1 MSGRE
6 QDASQD
12 GDAERTPSPHLRFGI
27 WDWLD
32 HNRRVE
38 VADLYEQR
46 LQMLEYA
53 DRAGFYGYHLAE
65 HHGIPLSMSPSPNL
79 FFVAVAQRT
88 RRLRFG
94 SMVYLLP
101 FYNPL
106 RLIEEVCMLDH
117 LSRGRLDVG
126 VGRPATPYE
135 QAMFNVKPDESRPI
149 MNEMLDVLLMGLRT
163 GEVNY
168 EGKYVTF
175 KDVEF
180 AMRPYQRP
188 YPPLWYPTINAETIP
203 WIAREGMNT
212 IYGFSFL
219 SGTLE
224 DTRQQLD
231 TYARVWAE
239 HRGEPQRLNAHVRDP
254 LYGFTRQ
261 VYLAETDS
269 QALSEAKEAYQ
280 DFYANFNY
288 QFAKHG
294 SDRYAHR
301 AAFEP
306 LIEQD
311 LMLVGSPTTVRARL
325 QAIAAAVGGNYFLA
339 TFAFGSLST
348 EQVLRSV
355 KLFAEE
361 VMPAFSRSPTASQP
375 N

>member
-1 MSGRE
+1 MRGRK
-6 QDASQD
+6 QDASQRAD
-12 GDAERTPSPHLRFGI
+12 TGRAPSPRLRFGI

-32 HNRRVE
+32 HNKRVD

-46 LQMLEYA
+46 LRMLEYA
-53 DRAGFYGYHLAE
+53 DRVGFYGYHLAE

-106 RLIEEVCMLDH
+106 RLVEEVCMLDH

-126 VGRPATPYE
+126 LGRPASPYE
-135 QAMFNVKPDESRPI
+135 MAMFNVDPDESKSI

-168 EGKYVTF
+168 EGKYLRF
-175 KDVEF
+175 NDVAF
-180 AMRPYQRP
+180 ALRPYQRP

-203 WIAREGMNT
+203 WIAREGMST

-224 DTRQQLD
+224 DTRQQLE
-231 TYARVWAE
+231 TYERVWKA
-239 HRGEPQRLNAHVRDP
+239 HRDAPQRFNAHVHEP

-261 VYLAETDS
+261 VYVAETDA
-269 QALSEAKEAYQ
+269 QALREAKEAYQ

-306 LIEQD
+306 LVEQG
-311 LMLVGSPTTVRARL
+311 LMLAGSPITVRARL
-325 QAIAAAVGGNYFLA
+325 QELVEAVGGNYFLA

-348 EQVLRSV
+348 EQVLRSLR
-355 KLFAEE
+355 LFAEE
-361 VMPAFSRSPTASQP
+361 VMPAFIRAPLPGQP
-375 N
+375 S

>member
-1 MSGRE
+1 
-6 QDASQD
+6 
-12 GDAERTPSPHLRFGI
+12 LRFGI

-32 HNRRVE
+32 HNKRVD

-101 FYNPL
+101 FYHPL
-106 RLIEEVCMLDH
+106 RLVEEVCMLDH
-117 LSRGRLDVG
+117 LSRGRLDLG
-126 VGRPATPYE
+126 LGRPASPYE
-135 QAMFNVKPDESRPI
+135 MAMFNVEPAESRSM
-149 MNEMLDVLLMGLRT
+149 MNETLDVLLMGLRG

-168 EGKYVTF
+168 EGKYLRF
-175 KDVEF
+175 NDVSF
-180 AMRPYQRP
+180 ALRPYQRP
-188 YPPLWYPTINAETIP
+188 YPPLWYPTVNAETIP
-203 WIAREGMNT
+203 WIAREGMST
-212 IYGFSFL
+212 VYGFSFL
-219 SGTLE
+219 SGTPA
-224 DTRQQLD
+224 DTRQQLE
-231 TYARVWAE
+231 TYERVWQE
-239 HRGEPQRLNAHVRDP
+239 HRDAPRRLNAHVHDP

-261 VYLAETDS
+261 VYVAETDAR
-269 QALSEAKEAYQ
+269 ALREAKVAYQ

-306 LIEQD
+306 LVEQG
-311 LMLVGSPTTVRARL
+311 LMLAGSPSTVRARL
-325 QAIAAAVGGNYFLA
+325 RELVEAIGGNYFLG

-348 EQVLRSV
+348 EQVLRSLS
-355 KLFAEE
+355 LFAEQ
-361 VMPAFSRSPTASQP
+361 VMPAFASAARPPAGGVAAGRDVQSHP
-375 N
+375 PADD

>member
-1 MSGRE
+1 MSGRD
-6 QDASQD
+6 QDASQT
-12 GDAERTPSPHLRFGI
+12 GDAERAPSRQLRFGI

-32 HNRRVE
+32 HNRRVDL
-38 VADLYEQR
+38 ADLYEQR

-106 RLIEEVCMLDH
+106 RLVEEVCMLDH
-117 LSRGRLDVG
+117 LSRGRLDIG
-126 VGRPATPYE
+126 IGRPASPYE
-135 QAMFNVKPDESRPI
+135 MAMFNVVPDESRAI
-149 MNEMLDVLLMGLRT
+149 MSETLDVLLMGLRS
-163 GEVNY
+163 GKVSY
-168 EGKYVTF
+168 EGKHLTF
-175 KDVEF
+175 RDVEF
-180 AMRPYQRP
+180 AMRPYQQP
-188 YPPLWYPTINAETIP
+188 YPPLWYPTVNAETIP
-203 WIAREGMNT
+203 WIAREGLNT
-212 IYGFSFL
+212 VYGFSFL
-219 SGTLE
+219 SGTHE
-224 DTRQQLD
+224 DTRQQLA
-231 TYARVWAE
+231 TYERIWQE
-239 HRGEPQRLNAHVRDP
+239 HRAAPRRLNAHVLDP

-261 VYLAETDS
+261 VYVAETDAR
-269 QALSEAKEAYQ
+269 ALAEAKEAYK

-306 LIEQD
+306 LVEQG
-311 LMLVGSPTTVRARL
+311 LMLAGSPATVRARL
-325 QAIAAAVGGNYFLA
+325 QEIVAAVGGNYFLA

-355 KLFAEE
+355 RLFAEE
-361 VMPAFSRSPTASQP
+361 IMPTLTAAPVSGQSI
-375 N
+375 

>member
-1 MSGRE
+1 MSGRK

-12 GDAERTPSPHLRFGI
+12 ADAGRAPSPHLRFGI

-46 LQMLEYA
+46 LRMLEYA

-106 RLIEEVCMLDH
+106 RLVEEVCMLDH
-117 LSRGRLDVG
+117 LSRGRLDIG
-126 VGRPATPYE
+126 LGRPATPYE
-135 QAMFNVKPDESRPI
+135 QAMFNVKPDESKPI
-149 MNEMLDVLLMGLRT
+149 MNEMLDVLVMGLRT
-163 GEVNY
+163 GEVKY
-168 EGKYVTF
+168 EGKYLTF

-188 YPPLWYPTINAETIP
+188 YPPLWYPTVNAETLP

-224 DTRQQLD
+224 DTRQQLE
-231 TYARVWAE
+231 TYARVWHE
-239 HRGEPQRLNAHVRDP
+239 NRDDPQRLNAHVHDP

-261 VYLAETDS
+261 VYLAETDA

-306 LIEQD
+306 LVEQG
-311 LMLVGSPTTVRARL
+311 LMLVGSPGTVRARL
-325 QAIAAAVGGNYFLA
+325 QEIVAAVGGNYFLA

-355 KLFAEE
+355 QLFAEE
-361 VMPAFSRSPTASQP
+361 VMPAFNRAPAAGQP
-375 N
+375 R

>member
-1 MSGRE
+1 MRDRE
-6 QDASQD
+6 QDAVQTA
-12 GDAERTPSPHLRFGI
+12 GAERAPSRRLRFGI

-32 HNRRVE
+32 HNRRVDL
-38 VADLYEQR
+38 ADLYEQR
-46 LQMLEYA
+46 LQMVEYA

-106 RLIEEVCMLDH
+106 RLVEEVCMLDH

-126 VGRPATPYE
+126 IGRPATPYE
-135 QAMFNVKPDESRPI
+135 MAMFDVAPAESKPI

-163 GEVNY
+163 GAVNY
-168 EGKYVTF
+168 EGQHLQY

-180 AMRPYQRP
+180 AMRPFQRP
-188 YPPLWYPTINAETIP
+188 YPPLWYPTVNAETIP

-212 IYGFSFL
+212 IYGFGFL
-219 SGTLE
+219 SGSLE

-231 TYARVWAE
+231 TYERIWHE
-239 HRGEPQRLNAHVRDP
+239 HRDAPDQLNAHVPDP

-261 VYLAETDS
+261 VYVADTDE
-269 QALSEAKEAYQ
+269 QALREAKEAYQ

-306 LIEQD
+306 LIEQG
-311 LMLVGSPTTVRARL
+311 LMLAGSPATVRARL
-325 QAIAAAVGGNYFLA
+325 QEIVTAVGGNYFLA
-339 TFAFGSLST
+339 TFAFGSLTT
-348 EQVLRSV
+348 EQVMRSLQ
-355 KLFAEE
+355 LFTEE
-361 VMPAFSRSPTASQP
+361 IMPTLSVAPQSGQP
-375 N
+375 R

>member
-6 QDASQD
+6 REVRPGADTAR
-12 GDAERTPSPHLRFGI
+12 APSRALRFGI

-32 HNRRVE
+32 HNRRVDL
-38 VADLYEQR
+38 ADLYEQR
-46 LQMLEYA
+46 LRMVEYA
-53 DRAGFYGYHLAE
+53 DRVGFYGYHLAE

-106 RLIEEVCMLDH
+106 RLVEEVCMLDH
-117 LSRGRLDVG
+117 LSRGRLDLG
-126 VGRPATPYE
+126 IGRPATPYE
-135 QAMFNVKPDESRPI
+135 MAMFNVAPDESRPI
-149 MNEMLDVLLMGLRT
+149 MTEVLDVLLMGLRT

-168 EGKYVTF
+168 EGKYLQLR
-175 KDVEF
+175 DVAF
-180 AMRPYQRP
+180 TMRPFQRP
-188 YPPLWYPTINAETIP
+188 YPPLWYPTVNAQTVP
-203 WIAREGMNT
+203 WIAREGLNT

-224 DTRQQLD
+224 DTRQQLA
-231 TYARVWAE
+231 TYERVWQE
-239 HRGEPQRLNAHVRDP
+239 HRAAPGRLNEHVPDP

-261 VYLAETDS
+261 VYVAETEA
-269 QALSEAKEAYQ
+269 QALAEAKEAYL

-306 LIEQD
+306 LVEQG
-311 LMLVGSPTTVRARL
+311 LLLAGSPATVRARL
-325 QAIAAAVGGNYFLA
+325 QEIVQAVGGNYFLG

-348 EQVLRSV
+348 EQVLRSIR
-355 KLFAEE
+355 LFAEE
-361 VMPAFSRSPTASQP
+361 VMPALTSALRVDFAR
-375 N
+375 

>member
-1 MSGRE
+1 MSDCE
-6 QDASQD
+6 QDVSQSAD
-12 GDAERTPSPHLRFGI
+12 SVRAPSRALRFGI

-32 HNRRVE
+32 HNRRVDL
-38 VADLYEQR
+38 ADLYEQR
-46 LQMLEYA
+46 LRMLEYA

-106 RLIEEVCMLDH
+106 RLVEEVSMLDH
-117 LSRGRLDVG
+117 LSRGRLDLG
-126 VGRPATPYE
+126 LGRPASPYE
-135 QAMFNVKPDESRPI
+135 MAMFNVAPDESKPI

-168 EGKYVTF
+168 EGKYLKF
-175 KDVEF
+175 NDVEF

-188 YPPLWYPTINAETIP
+188 YPPLWYPTVNAETIP
-203 WIAREGMNT
+203 WIAREGMST
-212 IYGFSFL
+212 VYGFSFL

-224 DTRQQLD
+224 DTRQQLQ
-231 TYARVWAE
+231 TYERVWQE
-239 HRGEPQRLNAHVRDP
+239 HRDAPERLNAHVSDP

-261 VYLAETDS
+261 VYVAETDA
-269 QALSEAKEAYQ
+269 QALREAKEAYQ

-306 LIEQD
+306 LVEQR
-311 LMLVGSPTTVRARL
+311 LMLAGSPPTVRARL
-325 QAIAAAVGGNYFLA
+325 QELVAAVGGNYFLG

-348 EQVLRSV
+348 EQVLRSIR
-355 KLFAEE
+355 LFAED
-361 VMPAFSRSPTASQP
+361 VMPALARAPLP
-375 N
+375 GPPR